1 MANIITSV
9 RIAVSVV
16 LLFCPVFSPAFIM
29 LYIVAGAS
37 DMIDGAV
44 ARKTGTVSKLGS
56 KLDTIADIVFVLACL
71 IKILPVLDLPFWLHI
86 WIFIIAFIKLVNLA
100 IGYIRLRE
108 FASVHSMINKMTGGL
123 LFLFPLTLAFIDLCY
138 SAAFVCTV
146 ATVAA
151 IQEGYLIV
159 RKAMS

>member
-100 IGYIRLRE
+100 IGYIRLR
-108 FASVHSMINKMTGGL
+108 
-123 LFLFPLTLAFIDLCY
+123 
-138 SAAFVCTV
+138 
-146 ATVAA
+146 
-151 IQEGYLIV
+151 
-159 RKAMS
+159 

>member
-44 ARKTGTVSKLGS
+44 ARKTGTFSKLGS